1 MKLKHFIYMIVA
13 AAGFISCSSDNSLTG
28 IEEPIPAKEKVTVN
42 INLQQDIQI
51 SATRATKPMPLENA
65 NKLYDIWILH
75 YTEEGLLVRGDLE
88 QVTLSTAAIETT
100 LNPSLT
106 ISKSGEKGTICLVA
120 NLGGEVIEWPENLGD
135 LKRTLVLDLPINNSG
150 LYTDRMFMF
159 GYYEG
164 VIEDGMNLNILMG
177 RMAACMNIVIS
188 ANRSYT
194 ISTTINNAVSNT
206 HFYPMEEGNDRTKL
220 KYSTLT
226 DNRQSVSSGSP
237 LTLYYYTGENIAPE
251 VDKRTTIKI
260 TAITSGNRP
269 TTRTYTI
276 DLGSDAPNTANRNY
290 SLYRNNNYTFNIQLN

>member
-13 AAGFISCSSDNSLTG
+13 GAGLISCSNDNSLTG
-28 IEEPIPAKEKVTVN
+28 IEEPIPVKEKVTVN

-51 SATRATKPMPLENA
+51 STTRATEPMPLEKA

-75 YTEEGLLVRGDLE
+75 YTEEGLLVRSDLKQE
-88 QVTLSTAAIETT
+88 TLSTAAIATT
-100 LNPSLT
+100 LNPKLT
-106 ISKSGEKGTICLVA
+106 ISKKGEKGTICLVA
-120 NLGGEVIEWPENLGD
+120 NVGSKTIEWPENLGD

-150 LYTDRMFMF
+150 LYTDRMYMF

-164 VIEDGMNLNILMG
+164 VIEDGMDLNILMG

-188 ANRSYT
+188 ANSSYT

-226 DNRQSVSSGSP
+226 DDRQSVSSGSP
-237 LTLYYYTGENIAPE
+237 LTLYYYTGENIAPKA
-251 VDKRTTIKI
+251 DKRTTIKI
-260 TAITSGNRP
+260 TATPSKGKAK
-269 TTRTYTI
+269 TYTI
-276 DLGSDAPNTANRNY
+276 DLGSDAPGTANRNY
-290 SLYRNNNYTFNIQLN
+290 SIYRNNNYTFNINLQ